1 MRKPILC
8 RLGLH
13 KLDRFCYFVVERR
26 HWPSKKKYHR
36 NYSVCERCGKLIGT
50 IRLDHA
56 KK

>member
-13 KLDRFCYFVVERR
+13 KLDRSCYFVVERR

-50 IRLDHA
+50 TRLDHA

>member
-13 KLDRFCYFVVERR
+13 KLDRSHYVVVKRR
-26 HWPSKKKYHR
+26 HWPSKKEYHR
-36 NYSVCERCGKLIGT
+36 NYPVCERCGKLIGT
-50 IRLDHA
+50 IRMDRA